1 MMHDLLVF
9 IRDEC
14 CIPTLHCQGD
24 YVQQQPDILHQV
36 SKNRTEQ
43 NRTGKGK
50 HERREKEGK
59 LKDANKNKRKG
70 REQRKKIREQKR
82 RGKKTTKKSIQK
94 GLKVKENDTVKP
106 V

>member
-50 HERREKEGK
+50 HERREKEK
-59 LKDANKNKRKG
+59 KK
-70 REQRKKIREQKR
+70 EMQTKIRER
-82 RGKKTTKKSIQK
+82 EEN
-94 GLKVKENDTVKP
+94 KERK
-106 V
+106 